1 MFCHLCTVYIS
12 QYMCQRTCAFTL
24 YILDLLRKKKKVE
37 KENSR
42 LAALVE
48 ELKKRL
54 SDLENSKLVN
64 GDSETRLGKDEG
76 VDTGAIEERVRE
88 LSLWCIGTCT

>member
-1 MFCHLCTVYIS
+1 
-12 QYMCQRTCAFTL
+12 MCQCTCAFTL

-64 GDSETRLGKDEG
+64 GDGQTRLGKEEG
-76 VDTGAIEERVRE
+76 VDTGAIEEKVCE